1 MTGGSDPLDAAI
13 LAGALRALRKRAAWR
28 RERGNNGV
36 ATNEEGV
43 AIVSSDSRADLNI
56 ADDLEA
62 IAVEIE
68 RASGQ

>member
-1 MTGGSDPLDAAI
+1 MTGAPDPLEAAI

-28 RERGNNGV
+28 RERGNSGV
-36 ATNEEGV
+36 TIDKNGV
-43 AIVSSDSRADLNI
+43 AIVSSEARADLDI

-62 IAVEIE
+62 IALEIE